1 MFKYY
6 KPEDFRT
13 LRKILNVSQDTLA
26 DMVGLTKQTV
36 SNYENGR
43 SFSTATAICLTL
55 SLDPFLNDNKQ
66 AMAYAS
72 ICQKIEV

>member
-13 LRKILNVSQDTLA
+13 LREILNVSQDTLA
-26 DMVGLTKQTV
+26 DMVGITKQTV
-36 SNYENGR
+36 SNYENGHM
-43 SFSTATAICLTL
+43 FSTTTAICLTL
-55 SLDPFLNDNKQ
+55 ALDPFLNENKQ

-72 ICQKIEV
+72 LCKKIEV

>member
-26 DMVGLTKQTV
+26 DMVGITKQTV

-43 SFSTATAICLTL
+43 AFSTATAICLTI
-55 SLDPFLNDNKQ
+55 SLDPFLTENKQ

-72 ICQKIEV
+72 LCKKIEV